1 MSDGSLTLSPV
12 GHLQSPY
19 RDKFAVPRQPGLVR
33 HARGRLQL
41 LPPFNDP
48 HTLRGIEQYT
58 HLWLIFHFHQCPP
71 GVWHPTV
78 RPPRLGGNERMG
90 VFATRSPF
98 RPNALG
104 LSSVKLLK
112 VEPNTPQ
119 GPVLTVGGADLLD
132 GTPIFDIKPYLPYAD
147 ARPDARSGFAPE
159 APAEQLR
166 VHFPETVELACR
178 HWENQ
183 GYPELR
189 ELIRE
194 IVRLDPRPAYL
205 PRNLQRDQFGTRLLD
220 FEVRWQVAGA
230 EATIT
235 EVLFLHQ
242 TPLPLP

>member
-19 RDKFAVPRQPGLVR
+19 RDKFAVPRQPDLVR

-98 RPNALG
+98 RPNPLG
-104 LSSVKLLK
+104 LSVVRLLG
-112 VEPNTPQ
+112 VGQQ
-119 GPVLTVGGADLLD
+119 GGQVWLDLEGVDLVD
-132 GTPIFDIKPYLPYAD
+132 GTPIFDIKPYVPFVD
-147 ARPDARSGFAPE
+147 SQPE
-159 APAEQLR
+159 AHSDFAAAPPQTRDVAFSAQAEADLTHASADYPHLR
-166 VHFPETVELACR
+166 DFIHDVLA
-178 HWENQ
+178 Q
-183 GYPELR
+183 
-189 ELIRE
+189 
-194 IVRLDPRPAYL
+194 DPRPAYHQEADADREYGMHL
-205 PRNLQRDQFGTRLLD
+205 YD
-220 FEVRWQVAGA
+220 FNVRWQMQGERLQVLAVTPWPA
-230 EATIT
+230 ESTND
-235 EVLFLHQ
+235 
-242 TPLPLP
+242 